1 MTTRGRRVRV
11 LSTVSCGL
19 VLAAT
24 ALATA
29 VPANADV
36 KSYLRLMNDA
46 GIHTARGE
54 LDLLEGGFEVCD
66 LIRLGFPPEKVMRQ
80 ALYNSSS
87 QPFYGLTTDQA
98 QTMYRL
104 SVQELC
110 NAYNSGSS

>member
-1 MTTRGRRVRV
+1 MNTRGQPIRVF
-11 LSTVSCGL
+11 STACCGL
-19 VLAAT
+19 VLATT
-24 ALATA
+24 ALFTA
-29 VPANADV
+29 GPANADV
-36 KSYLRLMNDA
+36 KSYLKLMDEA

-54 LDLLEGGFEVCD
+54 LDLLEGGFEVCE

-98 QTMYRL
+98 HTMYRL

-110 NAYNSGSS
+110 SAYSDGGS